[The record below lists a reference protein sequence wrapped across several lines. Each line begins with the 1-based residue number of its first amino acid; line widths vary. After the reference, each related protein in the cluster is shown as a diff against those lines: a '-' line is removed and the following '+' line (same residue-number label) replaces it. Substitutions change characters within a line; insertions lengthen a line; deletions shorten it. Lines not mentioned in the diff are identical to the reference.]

1 MPEPTDIAGL
11 SVLAAITVIGCYLD
25 IKYRRLPNW
34 LCLAAAA
41 GGLVYVLLSA
51 DLHAAIMAAAHGAAA
66 LVLGMVIFK
75 FGMFGGGD
83 AKFYGGLACWIPI
96 SKGFS
101 LLALA
106 SVCTLVFVLVWFVAS
121 AGKQNKD
128 AGGGG
133 KKAMLP
139 FGVPISIASWI
150 TVYLLSAG

>member
-51 DLHAAIMAAAHGAAA
+51 DLHAAILAAAHGAAA

-121 AGKQNKD
+121 AGKQKKD
-128 AGGGG
+128 AAAGG